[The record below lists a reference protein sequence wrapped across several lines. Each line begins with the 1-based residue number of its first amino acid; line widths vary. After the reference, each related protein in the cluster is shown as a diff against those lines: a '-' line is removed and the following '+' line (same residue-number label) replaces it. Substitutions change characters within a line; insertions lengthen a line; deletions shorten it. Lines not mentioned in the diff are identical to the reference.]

1 MSCMAKRGN
10 IYSLKVSLNRHSY
23 IIKLGFLTL
32 FLIIS
37 LISCKKDL
45 SEDILVF
52 AAASL
57 SEPLLEIGKK
67 YQKAQVNFDFAGSYT
82 LSNKIRL
89 GANPDLIIFAGMDPI
104 SDLIKQK
111 YVKEDDVNVLLK
123 NGLTIICSKKIKCPS
138 KKEIFNSGFKIS
150 IADPDLAP
158 LGKYSKQFI
167 EKNKKWDSI
176 KNQLI
181 FNLDARATLVSVE
194 SGNVPIGIVYS
205 SDALLSDLVEIIFH
219 VESTSIVVEYPVA
232 VIGEKA
238 YYQKTINFF
247 EYLTS
252 DESSEVFSKFGFEF
266 LE

>member
-1 MSCMAKRGN
+1 MSRMAKRGN
-10 IYSLKVSLNRHSY
+10 IYSLRVSLSRHFY
-23 IIKLGFLTL
+23 ILKLGFLTL
-32 FLIIS
+32 LLTIF

-45 SEDILVF
+45 SEDVLVF

-67 YQKAQVNFDFAGSYT
+67 YQKSEVNFDFAGSYT

-89 GANPDLIIFAGMDPI
+89 GANPDLVIFAGMDPI
-104 SDLIKQK
+104 SDLIKQN
-111 YVKEDDVNVLLK
+111 YIKEDDVNVLLK
-123 NGLTIICSKKIKCPS
+123 NGLTIICSKKVKCPS
-138 KKEIFNSGFKIS
+138 KEEVFDSGYKIS
-150 IADPDLAP
+150 IADPELAP
-158 LGKYSKQFI
+158 LGKYSKQFL
-167 EKNKKWDSI
+167 EKNKKWDKI

-219 VESTSIVVEYPVA
+219 VESTSIVVEYPVV
-232 VIGEKA
+232 VIGERA
-238 YYQKTINFF
+238 HYQKTISFL

-252 DESSEVFSKFGFEF
+252 YESSKVFSKFGFEF

>member
-104 SDLIKQK
+104 
-111 YVKEDDVNVLLK
+111 
-123 NGLTIICSKKIKCPS
+123 T
-138 KKEIFNSGFKIS
+138 
-150 IADPDLAP
+150 
-158 LGKYSKQFI
+158 
-167 EKNKKWDSI
+167 
-176 KNQLI
+176 
-181 FNLDARATLVSVE
+181 
-194 SGNVPIGIVYS
+194 
-205 SDALLSDLVEIIFH
+205 
-219 VESTSIVVEYPVA
+219 
-232 VIGEKA
+232 
-238 YYQKTINFF
+238 
-247 EYLTS
+247 
-252 DESSEVFSKFGFEF
+252 
-266 LE
+266 